1 MRTKWF
7 KIPRKIN
14 LLAASVEDRI
24 VEHLELAELSDEL
37 DVAQHL
43 PLRDEAR
50 LLFFNLRRKFT
61 LKKIKALIK
70 RKNEMGLFSLHNF
83 CV

>member
-1 MRTKWF
+1 
-7 KIPRKIN
+7 
-14 LLAASVEDRI
+14 VEDRI

-50 LLFFNLRRKFT
+50 LLFFS
-61 LKKIKALIK
+61 LKKNHIKK
-70 RKNEMGLFSLHNF
+70 D
-83 CV
+83 